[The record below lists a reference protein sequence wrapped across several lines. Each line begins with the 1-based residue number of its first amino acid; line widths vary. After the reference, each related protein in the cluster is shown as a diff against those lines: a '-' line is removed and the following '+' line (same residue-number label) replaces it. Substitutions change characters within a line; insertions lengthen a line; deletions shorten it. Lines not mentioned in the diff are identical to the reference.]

1 MLMDYH
7 IPVLLD
13 DSLKGLNI
21 FPNGIYVDA
30 TFGGGGHSRGILQN
44 LENGQLFSLDWDNEA
59 ELNKYYI
66 DDKRF
71 TFISGNF
78 RHLKRYL
85 KFYGIFHI
93 DGLIADLGIS
103 SHQIDQPERGFSTRF
118 NGVLDMRMDRSNDL
132 TAEKIINTYSA
143 QNLQRIF
150 SEYGEVKNARTLAQH
165 IARERIN
172 QTIIST
178 RNLIQIIEK
187 LVPDHKRF
195 KYFAQVFQALRIEV
209 NDEINAL
216 KELLI
221 QGADLIK
228 PGGRIVILSYHSLED
243 RLVKNFINKGN
254 FEGQEE
260 KDIYGHVQK
269 PFRAVNR
276 KPISASVDELLKNP
290 RSKSVKLR
298 IGEKL

>member
-7 IPVLLD
+7 IPVLLE
-13 DSLKGLNI
+13 DSLSGLKI
-21 FPNGIYVDA
+21 DPNGIYVDA
-30 TFGGGGHSRGILQN
+30 TFGGGGHSWEILQK
-44 LENGQLFSLDWDNEA
+44 LDKGQLYSLDMDSDA
-59 ELNKYYI
+59 ELNKYNI
-66 DDKRF
+66 DDNRF

-78 RHLKRYL
+78 RHLRRYL
-85 KFYGIFHI
+85 KSYGIYNI

-118 NGVLDMRMDRSNDL
+118 NGVLDMRMDRSSDL
-132 TAEKIINTYSA
+132 TAEKIINTYTA

-150 SEYGEVKNARTLAQH
+150 SEYGEVKNARTLALT

-172 QTIIST
+172 QSIIST

-187 LVPDHKRF
+187 IVPDHKRF

-221 QGADLIK
+221 QSADLIK

-254 FEGQEE
+254 FEGLEE

-276 KPISASVDELLKNP
+276 KPFIASVDELIKNP

-298 IGEKL
+298 IGEKI